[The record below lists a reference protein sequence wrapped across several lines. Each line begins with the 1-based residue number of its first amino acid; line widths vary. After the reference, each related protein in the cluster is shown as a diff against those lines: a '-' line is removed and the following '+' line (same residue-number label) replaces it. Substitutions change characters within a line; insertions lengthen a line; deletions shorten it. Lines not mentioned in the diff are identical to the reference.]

1 MYARMATLGMSKQ
14 PAPTVR
20 RSDAAKQRI
29 LDAAQEVFAEKGYEA
44 ATVRQIAARAS
55 IHASMITRY
64 FDTKDQLFALA
75 CETRL
80 NFPDLS
86 RFDKADIGERLS
98 EKFIQLW
105 EGDEAN
111 GQLQALFRASVSKE
125 EARKKVVTIFERQV
139 CSAIRTIK
147 GIDRAEERA
156 GLISSFLLGIA
167 YSRYIVRIPRV
178 ASLRADKL
186 QARIAPTLQFM
197 IDGCSL

>member
-1 MYARMATLGMSKQ
+1 
-14 PAPTVR
+14 
-20 RSDAAKQRI
+20 
-29 LDAAQEVFAEKGYEA
+29 
-44 ATVRQIAARAS
+44 
-55 IHASMITRY
+55 MITRY

-86 RFDKADIGERLS
+86 SFDKADIGDRLS

-125 EARKKVVTIFERQV
+125 EARLKVVNIFERQV
-139 CSAIRTIK
+139 CSAIKTIK

-167 YSRYIVRIPRV
+167 YSRYIIRIPRV
-178 ASLRADKL
+178 ANLRADKL
-186 QARIAPTLQFM
+186 RARIAPTLHSSSMGAASEGVYRHGVQAFCHLRQAEIM
-197 IDGCSL
+197 AVLCQ